1 MLNDVRISREAF
13 HDLNVQLF
21 PERIPTIR
29 FDSRAE
35 ICCAIL
41 MERHVPGWE
50 CVTGRTFQV
59 PMAQGTKADF
69 LINGEVV
76 LEYHPPSLHRGLMS
90 DEARRSFSRHL
101 PRLKGWLRDEFREAV
116 QAELHEQYSVRRRI
130 IMKATPGLEQ
140 AELIVARDVK
150 EFWRTVIMRFSPEPP
165 SCKQL
170 HKEWGQILRAV
181 ERGR

>member
-1 MLNDVRISREAF
+1 MLNDVRISRDAF

-41 MERHVPGWE
+41 MERYVAGWE
-50 CVTGRTFQV
+50 CVPSRTFQV
-59 PMAQGTKADF
+59 PLVQGCKADF
-69 LINGEVV
+69 LIHGDLV
-76 LEYHPPSLHRGLMS
+76 LEYHPASLHRGLMS
-90 DEARRSFSRHL
+90 DDARRSFERHL
-101 PRLKGWLRDEFREAV
+101 PRLKGWLRDELREALL
-116 QAELHEQYSVRRRI
+116 AELHEQYAVRRRI
-130 IMKATPGLEQ
+130 LLKATPGLEQ
-140 AELIVARDVK
+140 AELVVARDVK
-150 EFWRTVIMRFSPEPP
+150 DFWRTVIMRFCDEPP

-170 HKEWGQILRAV
+170 HKEWSEILRAI